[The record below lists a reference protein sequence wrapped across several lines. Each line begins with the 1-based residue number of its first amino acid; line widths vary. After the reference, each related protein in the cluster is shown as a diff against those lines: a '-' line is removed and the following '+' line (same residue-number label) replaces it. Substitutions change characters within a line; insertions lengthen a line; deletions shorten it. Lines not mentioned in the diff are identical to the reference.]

1 MDKIS
6 ANLFDEIT
14 SHTSL
19 QGEILFVNDTYQNT
33 FNLSKEKILLKN
45 ESQWLKLSFDHEKK
59 IKQLKKDGFI
69 IEEETIEVENKLR
82 YYLTKRKLVLDE
94 EKNHKILTS
103 RKDITFSKQYLI
115 QYKEHKKLLRYIA
128 SGKSIEFILNKIIH
142 SVEKRNTNM
151 LCSILLLDEKT
162 KKLSKAAAPSLPSF
176 YMDKLDQ
183 MEIGEKVGSCGAA
196 VYLGKRVIVSDI
208 STHENWKRAKH
219 LAEKAKLCA
228 CWSQP
233 FFSSANQI
241 LGTFA
246 IYYNKVKKPSE
257 FDIYLIEDIASIVG
271 IAIEKH
277 QYTLKEQLYKQEQKV
292 QEKLLVLKTKKA
304 MMGEMLENIA
314 HQWRQPLSV
323 ISTCATGALVD
334 IEYGLSNEER
344 EKTAFENI
352 NTNAQYLSSTI
363 DEFRKYFMSQSTKNE
378 FKIKDCIEHTKRLID
393 SRLRDHNIQFISSIE
408 DISIVNFENELLQ
421 VFMNIFHNSID
432 VLCKQKHK
440 HRYIF
445 LDVYM
450 ENNLAVIKIN
460 DSGNGMKEEKLS
472 KIFNPYFTTK
482 QKEKGSGIGL
492 YMSHNMISKHMAGSI
507 KAKNSTRQ
515 VQGQTYTGLEFTL
528 TFPKEIAEENNTN

>member
-1 MDKIS
+1 MDNTS
-6 ANLFDEIT
+6 TSLFDEIT
-14 SHTSL
+14 SHTTVE
-19 QGEILFVNDTYQNT
+19 GELLFVNDTYEKI
-33 FNLSKEKILLKN
+33 FNRDKEIILLKN
-45 ESQWLKLSFDHEKK
+45 ESQLLNLSINHTKNL
-59 IKQLKKDGFI
+59 KQLKRQDSFVL
-69 IEEETIEVENKLR
+69 EEEIEVDNQIR
-82 YYLTKRKLVLDE
+82 YFLTKRELIVDDAQNE
-94 EKNHKILTS
+94 TIITS

-115 QYKEHKKLLRYIA
+115 QYKEHKKLLRHIA
-128 SGKSIEFILNKIIH
+128 SGKSIEFILDKIIL
-142 SVEKRNTNM
+142 SVEKRNNNM

-183 MEIGEKVGSCGAA
+183 MDIGEKIGSCGAA
-196 VYLGKRVIVSDI
+196 VYLEKRVIVSDI
-208 STHENWKRAKH
+208 SSHENWKRAKH
-219 LAEKAKLCA
+219 LAEKAKLRA

-233 FFSSANQI
+233 FFSSTNQV
-241 LGTFA
+241 LGSFA
-246 IYYNKVKKPSE
+246 IYYKTIKKPTE

-277 QYTLKEQLYKQEQKV
+277 QYTLKEHLYKQEQKV

-352 NTNAQYLSSTI
+352 NTNAQYLSNTI

-378 FKIKDCIEHTKRLID
+378 FKIKSCIEHTKKLID
-393 SRLRDHNIQFISSIE
+393 SRLRDHNIQFISTIE
-408 DISIVNFENELLQ
+408 DISIINFENELLQ
-421 VFMNIFHNSID
+421 VFMNIFNNSID
-432 VLCKQKHK
+432 ALCKQKQK

-445 LDVYM
+445 LDVYTK
-450 ENNLAVIKIN
+450 NNLAIIKIN

-492 YMSHNMISKHMAGSI
+492 YMSHNMVTKHMAGSI
-507 KAKNSTRQ
+507 EARNITREL
-515 VQGQTYTGLEFTL
+515 QGESYLGLEFTL
-528 TFPKEIAEENNTN
+528 AFPQEMRENI

>member
-1 MDKIS
+1 MNKTS
-6 ANLFDEIT
+6 SNLFDEIT
-14 SHTSL
+14 SHTNL
-19 QGEILFVNDTYQNT
+19 EGEIIFVNDTYQNI
-33 FNLSKEKILLKN
+33 FNTSNENILLKN
-45 ESQWLKLSFDHEKK
+45 ESHWLKLSFVHGKK
-59 IKQLKKDGFI
+59 LTQLKKDAFI
-69 IEEETIEVENKLR
+69 IEEEKIEVDNQLR
-82 YYLTKRKLVLDE
+82 YYLTKRELVLDD
-94 EKNHKILTS
+94 EKNHKIITS
-103 RKDITFSKQYLI
+103 RKDITFSKQYLV

-128 SGKSIEFILNKIIH
+128 SGKSIEFILNKIIY

-162 KKLSKAAAPSLPSF
+162 QKLSKAAAPSLPSF

-183 MEIGEKVGSCGAA
+183 MEIGEKIGSCGAA
-196 VYLGKRVIVSDI
+196 VYLEKRVIVSDI

-219 LAEKAKLCA
+219 LAEKAKLRA

-233 FFSSANQI
+233 FFSSINQV
-241 LGTFA
+241 LGSFA
-246 IYYNKVKKPSE
+246 IYYKTIKKPTE

-292 QEKLLVLKTKKA
+292 QEKLLGLKTKKA
-304 MMGEMLENIA
+304 MIGEMLENIA

-344 EKTAFENI
+344 EKIAFENI

-378 FKIKDCIEHTKRLID
+378 FKINACIEHTKKLID
-393 SRLRDHNIQFISSIE
+393 SRLRDHNIQFISTIE
-408 DISIVNFENELLQ
+408 DISIINFENELLQ
-421 VFMNIFHNSID
+421 VFMNIFNNCID

-445 LDVYM
+445 LDVCM
-450 ENNLAVIKIN
+450 ENNLAIIKIN

-482 QKEKGSGIGL
+482 QREKGSGIGL
-492 YMSHNMISKHMAGSI
+492 YMSHNMVTKHMSGSI
-507 KAKNSTRQ
+507 KAKNSIRQ

-528 TFPKEIAEENNTN
+528 IFPHEILEENKTS